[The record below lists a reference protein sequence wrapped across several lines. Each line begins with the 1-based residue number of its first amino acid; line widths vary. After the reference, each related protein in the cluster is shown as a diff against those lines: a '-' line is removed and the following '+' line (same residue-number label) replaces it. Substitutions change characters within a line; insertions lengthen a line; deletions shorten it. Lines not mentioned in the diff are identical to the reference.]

1 MEASATQQ
9 REDWIR
15 SNERALH
22 YYGGGVQVIIPD
34 NLRSAVSRSDPYE
47 QGINSQFDAFAQ
59 HYGVV
64 IMPARV
70 RHARDKALVESA
82 VRLTYQRI
90 YPPLRDRTFHS
101 LEELNAAIRPLLE
114 QHNARRFSAAA
125 LLTARAVRTDRA
137 AHPGAVA
144 GAPLPAAADPGSDAP
159 HHAACAKVLR
169 GLRNHWEGLTLFV
182 EHADLPMDN
191 YLSSRARAARPGGG
205 ERFDAAAECSSPARE
220 QSAAPP
226 AGPLPVD
233 TNAMM

>member
-1 MEASATQQ
+1 MLN
-9 REDWIR
+9 W
-15 SNERALH
+15 
-22 YYGGGVQVIIPD
+22 
-34 NLRSAVSRSDPYE
+34 SAVASYM
-47 QGINSQFDAFAQ
+47 I
-59 HYGVV
+59 
-64 IMPARV
+64 
-70 RHARDKALVESA
+70 
-82 VRLTYQRI
+82 
-90 YPPLRDRTFHS
+90 
-101 LEELNAAIRPLLE
+101 
-114 QHNARRFSAAA
+114 ARRNAQWRMRLGKRGCGAAQRAPLSAAA

-205 ERFDAAAECSSPARE
+205 ERFHAAAECSSPARE